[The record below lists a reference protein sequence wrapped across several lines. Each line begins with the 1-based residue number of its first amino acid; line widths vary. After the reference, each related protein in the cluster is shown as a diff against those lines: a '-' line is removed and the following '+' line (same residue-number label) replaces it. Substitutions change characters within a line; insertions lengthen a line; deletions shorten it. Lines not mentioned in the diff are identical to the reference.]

1 MHKTWPASEINRNRL
16 NYLLNNIF
24 IVSTGISHDRKER
37 SWIVKTNCSGK
48 DFWTRSTQTG
58 RSNLA
63 SMLNR
68 LFDSFYTMCG
78 RFGLMVQNNLFLSTV
93 SQLLEQEILNN
104 RKKLQMEALAAKQVR
119 ILIKIKSW
127 LSGLKRT
134 KLSTWVKRVQEL
146 VSRIWT

>member
-1 MHKTWPASEINRNRL
+1 MHKTWPASEINRNGL
-16 NYLLNNIF
+16 NYLLSNIF